1 MAPPFEKK
9 VREAVMRYIAGLVS
23 LRQFQEW
30 FASQTWNVDPVAEAG
45 DLRQLVNEIDLLLAE
60 FSSGHWTEQELKDKL
75 REYRRVVQPMKDL
88 GGVLWSKV
96 EAPYVQ
102 HVVTHGARGYE
113 EASETLYLGASRP
126 NPSPR
131 FDVSPLPA

>member
-1 MAPPFEKK
+1 MASSLEHKI
-9 VREAVMRYIAGLVS
+9 REAARQYIAGLVS

-75 REYRRVVQPMKDL
+75 CEYRRVMQPMKDL
-88 GGVLWSKV
+88 SGILWSKV
-96 EAPYVQ
+96 QAPHVY
-102 HVVTHGARGYE
+102 VVTNGARGYQ
-113 EASETLYLGASRP
+113 EALETRYPGASRP
-126 NPSPR
+126 YPSPR

>member
-1 MAPPFEKK
+1 MASPLEHKI
-9 VREAVMRYIAGLVS
+9 REVARQYIAGLVP

-60 FSSGHWTEQELKDKL
+60 FSSGHWTEQELKGKL

-88 GGVLWSKV
+88 SGILWSKV
-96 EAPYVQ
+96 QAPHVY
-102 HVVTHGARGYE
+102 VVTNGARGYE
-113 EASETLYLGASRP
+113 EASETRYLDASRP
-126 NPSPR
+126 HPSPR
-131 FDVSPLPA
+131 FDISPLPA